1 MNTKEKKSIRKILA
15 ILFVVVIFATIPVS
29 TAFASGNARAST
41 TTTKQTTVSGCKD
54 DKHSMPTGDIGKWF
68 SNRNELQT
76 YVNSIIAEWR
86 EKRANGEITL
96 EEYNK
101 NAPTGYSG
109 WSCANCGKWTGNFK
123 YR

>member
-1 MNTKEKKSIRKILA
+1 MNTKEKTIKRILA
-15 ILFVVVIFATIPVS
+15 ILCVTVIIATIPIS
-29 TAFASGNARAST
+29 TAFAKSDTKAST
-41 TTTKQTTVSGCKD
+41 TTTMQTTASGCKN
-54 DKHSMPTGDIGKWF
+54 DKHSMPTGNIGKWF
-68 SNRNELQT
+68 NSKAELQS
-76 YVNSIIAEWR
+76 YVDGVIAEWR

-123 YR
+123 YRN

>member
-1 MNTKEKKSIRKILA
+1 
-15 ILFVVVIFATIPVS
+15 
-29 TAFASGNARAST
+29 
-41 TTTKQTTVSGCKD
+41 
-54 DKHSMPTGDIGKWF
+54 MPTGDIGKWF